1 MKNLFRKAS
10 IERLSSPEQ
19 IDKLLVIIRSPG
31 WIALL
36 ASIVLIFLILVWSFV
51 GQIPVT
57 ADGRGILFNPDSIVL
72 VQSKVGGFVSE
83 IKVREGD
90 TVQQGDELAHLSDA
104 SRSLEYKALQNT
116 LDKVSKGD
124 LTEEQKWEVVKLE
137 QEGYIL
143 EQNLKNLTIKS
154 PVEGIVLTVEAL
166 LGEKVESG
174 STLFWIEGK
183 EKKNSPVYAFFSLG
197 RGDLIQEGML
207 AHIELETVNA
217 QIYGKIEGRV
227 KRIFPFSAESQGDI
241 LQNIPSE
248 RLREYLTQNRAS
260 ITVEVEPVLD
270 ASTKSGYKWTTQEGP
285 PFELRIGTVGE
296 VSVFLDEKK
305 PISYL
310 FPIGDK

>member
-36 ASIVLIFLILVWSFV
+36 AAVVLIFLILVWSFV

-57 ADGRGILFNPDSIVL
+57 ADGRGILFNPDSIVV

-83 IKVREGD
+83 IKTREGD
-90 TVQQGDELAHLSDA
+90 AVQRGDELAHLSDA
-104 SRSLEYKALQNT
+104 TQSLEYKALQNT
-116 LDKVSKGD
+116 LDKVSKRD

-143 EQNLKNLTIKS
+143 EQNLKNLTIRS

-183 EKKNSPVYAFFSLG
+183 EKKSSSVYAFFSLG
-197 RGDLIQEGML
+197 QGDLIQEGML

-227 KRIFPFSAESQGDI
+227 KRIFPFSAESQGDV

-270 ASTKSGYKWTTQEGP
+270 ASTKSGYKWTTEEGP
-285 PFELRIGTVGE
+285 PFALRIGTVGE